1 MWTTPAASV
10 NLAFI
15 DSCKP
20 NEMMFSQLF
29 LHTTNFKTDLVF
41 SKVGPENCSR
51 QSFRFRGR
59 SASRLLYFCMALVI
73 LQIAATSSASAQGE
87 RVHWKP
93 VNLAQIKLDEKTPL
107 AFNVY
112 RPDKKKDSHFVLIL
126 LGRRYIELDVKA
138 KIAYRVPFAD
148 VHKTGSD
155 LESDNFAV
163 PNRVLPT
170 SDWSVRDVG
179 PAELIKLTLGDYGR
193 NLAVELPHPPDLRAF
208 Y

>member
-1 MWTTPAASV
+1 LILTKS
-10 NLAFI
+10 
-15 DSCKP
+15 
-20 NEMMFSQLF
+20 NEMTFFQLF
-29 LHTTNFKTDLVF
+29 LSTTGFKTDSVT
-41 SKVGPENCSR
+41 SKVDLENCGR
-51 QSFRFRGR
+51 QSFLFRGR
-59 SASRLLYFCMALVI
+59 SASRLLCFCMVLVI
-73 LQIAATSSASAQGE
+73 LQIAEASSASAQGE

-112 RPDKKKDSHFVLIL
+112 RPEKKKDSHFVLIL
-126 LGRRYIELDVKA
+126 LGRRYIELDIKA
-138 KIAYRVPFAD
+138 KIAYSVPFAD
-148 VHKTGSD
+148 VHKTGGD

-163 PNRVLPT
+163 SSRVLPT

>member
-1 MWTTPAASV
+1 M
-10 NLAFI
+10 I
-15 DSCKP
+15 
-20 NEMMFSQLF
+20 FSQLF
-29 LHTTNFKTDLVF
+29 SSITSFKTDSVT
-41 SKVGPENCSR
+41 SEVQPE
-51 QSFRFRGR
+51 SFIRRGFLFCGRF
-59 SASRLLYFCMALVI
+59 ASRLLYFCMVVFI
-73 LQIAATSSASAQGE
+73 LQIAAASSASAQGE
-87 RVHWKP
+87 RVHWKS

-126 LGRRYIELDVKA
+126 LGRRYIELDIKA
-138 KIAYRVPFAD
+138 KIAYSVPFAD

-163 PNRVLPT
+163 SSRVLPT

-193 NLAVELPHPPDLRAF
+193 SLAVELPHPPDQRAF

>member
-1 MWTTPAASV
+1 
-10 NLAFI
+10 
-15 DSCKP
+15 
-20 NEMMFSQLF
+20 MMFSQLSPPI
-29 LHTTNFKTDLVF
+29 TSYKTNSVTG
-41 SKVGPENCSR
+41 KVDPENCVR
-51 QSFRFRGR
+51 QSFLFRGR
-59 SASRLLYFCMALVI
+59 PASRLLYFCTLLTI
-73 LQIAATSSASAQGE
+73 LLLTATSSARAQGE

-112 RPDKKKDSHFVLIL
+112 RPEKKKDSHFVLIL
-126 LGRRYIELDVKA
+126 LGRRYIELDIKA
-138 KIAYRVPFAD
+138 KIAYSVPFAD

-155 LESDNFAV
+155 LESDNFAA
-163 PNRVLPT
+163 PSRVLAT